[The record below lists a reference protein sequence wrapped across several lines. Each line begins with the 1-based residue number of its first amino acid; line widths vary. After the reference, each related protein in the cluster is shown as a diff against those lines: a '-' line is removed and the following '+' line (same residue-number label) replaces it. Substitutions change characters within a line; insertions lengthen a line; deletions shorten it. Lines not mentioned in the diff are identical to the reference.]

1 MVDRTFFVLGALFAM
16 LGVAAGAFG
25 AHALADRLTPERLA
39 TFEVA
44 VRYQVIHALGLFVIA
59 WATTRWPS
67 GLLHV
72 AGWLFVVGILVFGST
87 VYALAL
93 GGPRILGAITPLGGL
108 SFIVG
113 WVLAGWA
120 VMRA

>member
-1 MVDRTFFVLGALFAM
+1 MDRTFFVLGALFAM